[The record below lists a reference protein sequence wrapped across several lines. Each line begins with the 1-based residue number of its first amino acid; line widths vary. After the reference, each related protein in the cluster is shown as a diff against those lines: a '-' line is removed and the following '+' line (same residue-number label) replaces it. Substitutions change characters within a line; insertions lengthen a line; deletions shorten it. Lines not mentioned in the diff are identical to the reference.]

1 MENQN
6 EKILLGIFFGV
17 WIVILSIIS
26 LKRGWVWKYDGINRT
41 VEKVFKNE
49 DPFYLWCQVM
59 VAVSGLS

>member
-26 LKRGWVWKYDGINRT
+26 LKRGWVWKYDGFNRT
-41 VEKVFKNE
+41 VEKVFKYK
-49 DPFYLWCQVM
+49 DPFYFWCQVM